1 MRTDTKRIALI
12 LILAASPLASC
23 GGDDDAGGSTDGPS
37 GASADVTVVA
47 RDSLEFD
54 ADEYTTDAGEV
65 TFHYE
70 GGNIQHSL
78 VVDGHEDDMR
88 LLIQGNADDGSL
100 ELDAG
105 EYRLYCDIAG
115 HAEAGMEATLVVE

>member
-1 MRTDTKRIALI
+1 MRTDTKRIALF
-12 LILAASPLASC
+12 LIVAAYPLAAC
-23 GGDDDAGGSTDGPS
+23 GGDDDASGSTDGTS

-47 RDSLEFD
+47 SDSLEFD
-54 ADEYTTDAGEV
+54 ADDYTTDAGDV

-78 VVDGHEDDMR
+78 VVEGHEDDMR
-88 LLIQGNADDGSL
+88 LLIQGNDDDGSL
-100 ELDAG
+100 VLEAG